1 METVRDLLKSGNL
14 AAAIDATTAKVKS
27 APTDLDARWL
37 LAELLVVSGQNDRAD
52 QQLDALMNL
61 EPRASVT
68 AVPVRQL
75 LRAEAARRQFFEEG
89 RVPELIDG
97 ADDAIRARLEA
108 FVLLRAGDRAGAGRI
123 VEQAEKDRP
132 ALAGQMGDRSFSD
145 VRDLDD
151 ITAGVFEV
159 LTHTGK
165 YYWIPMNRV
174 DSIDFVPTARPL
186 DLAVLRS
193 VLGSLPGAVY
203 RAKGFLQ
210 LADAPGQR
218 IVAHVVGRRVD
229 LRPAGTWGDAA
240 PRSELVFISLERRL
254 ATAALRER
262 LAACAVGSAPVGEV
276 TGEVALPLTSI
287 LG

>member
-1 METVRDLLKSGNL
+1 METVSALLKSGNL

-37 LAELLVVSGQNDRAD
+37 LSELLVVSGQNDRAD

-132 ALAGQMGDRSFSD
+132 ALPGKMGDRSFSD
-145 VRDLDD
+145 MVVRD
-151 ITAGVFEV
+151 AFEADV
-159 LTHTGK
+159 H
-165 YYWIPMNRV
+165 
-174 DSIDFVPTARPL
+174 
-186 DLAVLRS
+186 
-193 VLGSLPGAVY
+193 LPAVY
-203 RAKGFLQ
+203 GTLQ
-210 LADAPGQR
+210 GSDDASRLGQR
-218 IVAHVVGRRVD
+218 TDWLGKEGEAVVGVGRRLFVLD
-229 LRPAGTWGDAA
+229 GEDTIDMMELQSLRFG
-240 PRSELVFISLERRL
+240 
-254 ATAALRER
+254 
-262 LAACAVGSAPVGEV
+262 
-276 TGEVALPLTSI
+276 
-287 LG
+287 